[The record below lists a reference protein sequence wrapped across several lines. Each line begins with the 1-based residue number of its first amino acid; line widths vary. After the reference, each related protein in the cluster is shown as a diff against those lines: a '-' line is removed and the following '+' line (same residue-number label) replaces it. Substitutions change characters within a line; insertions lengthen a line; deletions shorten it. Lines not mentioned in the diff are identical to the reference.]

1 MNKIKID
8 ECVDRM
14 LYLYVLISLFLCFLI
29 KQLVWLK
36 ILKMDSRSLDNSQQQ
51 ILLLPLNTHNLTRVR
66 GSWEYQVWQ

>member
-36 ILKMDSRSLDNSQQQ
+36 ILKMDGRSLDNSRQQ

-66 GSWEYQVWQ
+66 GS